1 MATTTIRISRIL
13 IVLTALLITLN
24 AFAYTGTNP
33 IDPTRGYNLLQQA
46 LTRYEQIAQQGGWKK
61 ITATKKFYQQG
72 ESAAAITDIKSRL
85 HASGDYKS
93 DDMSALFTPE
103 LTAAVKRAQKRFG
116 FKESGVVDAALI
128 KELNVPVERRIN
140 QILVNM
146 ERLQTLPGHTGGTR
160 LVANIPEFKLHVYEG
175 DRHVFDMNIV
185 VGTQANKTVVF
196 NDEMK
201 QVVFSPYWNVPPSI
215 VKNEILPKMRNDH
228 NYLWRNRYVQ
238 VGTENGLPKIRQ
250 MPGAGNALGKVK
262 FLFPNDHNIYFHD
275 TPAKSLFNLR
285 RRAFSHGC
293 IRLAEP
299 AKLAEY
305 LLRDTPGWTPD
316 RIENAMNAGEEQV
329 VNLQAPVAVAITYFT
344 AWVDN
349 DGMVHFR
356 EDIYGHDKEMA
367 KRVARSTQP

>member
-1 MATTTIRISRIL
+1 MVTTIRISRIL
-13 IVLTALLITLN
+13 IALTALLIAMN
-24 AFAYTGTNP
+24 AFAYTGTNNP
-33 IDPTRGYNLLQQA
+33 DPARAYSLLQQA
-46 LTRYEQIAQQGGWKK
+46 LTQYEQIAQEGGWTK
-61 ITATKKFYQQG
+61 IIATKKFYQQG
-72 ESAAAITDIKSRL
+72 ETVAAVKDIKSRL
-85 HASGDYKS
+85 RASGDYKS
-93 DDMSALFTPE
+93 DDMSTLFTPE

-116 FKESGVVDAALI
+116 FKENGVVDAALI
-128 KELNVPVERRIN
+128 KELNVPVEKRIN
-140 QILVNM
+140 QIRINM
-146 ERLQTLPGHTGGTR
+146 ERLATMPVNTGGTR

-175 DRHVFDMNIV
+175 DKHVFDMNIV
-185 VGTQANKTVVF
+185 VGTEANKTVIF

-238 VGTENGLPKIRQ
+238 VGTENGLPVIRQ

-262 FLFPNDHNIYFHD
+262 FLFPNSHNIYFHD

-285 RRAFSHGC
+285 RRAYSHGC

-305 LLRDTPGWTPD
+305 LLRNTPGWTPD
-316 RIENAMNAGEEQV
+316 KIEQAMNAGKEQV

-367 KRVARSTQP
+367 KGVAQSTQP